1 MFVTWRDP
9 AEPRDD
15 GGSWR
20 VTGPGVPSILR
31 HARAR
36 LFPGLG
42 WGELPVWG
50 CHSSFSRSRCSVLIR
65 ANQTIY
71 IN

>member
-9 AEPRDD
+9 AEHRDD

-20 VTGPGVPSILR
+20 VTGPGVPSIPR

-42 WGELPVWG
+42 WGELPAWG
-50 CHSSFSRSRCSVLIR
+50 CSFILLQKQVFSVY
-65 ANQTIY
+65 QG
-71 IN
+71 